1 MWRIQITK
9 LKSREIKC
17 TCYYNS
23 NNVLNAVLFT
33 AEVPNEIV
41 LLCMD
46 YDVILRL
53 KKN

>member
-9 LKSREIKC
+9 LKSREIKF
-17 TCYYNS
+17 TCYYDS
-23 NNVLNAVLFT
+23 KNVLNAVLC
-33 AEVPNEIV
+33 APEVPNEII